1 MAVFLHVWTVVISAF
16 LLLSALPVHGRG
28 DTFYI
33 EHAQGSDWDEA
44 RDPPDDILD
53 INQELIFPGAP
64 ESSFLI
70 EGDIVKAS
78 PFRLFPSANPRWPK
92 KRGIVQIPYVI
103 SYKYDES
110 SVKIL
115 KGAFEDFS
123 KFTCIKFVPYSNQR
137 DFIAIAPLSGCFSS
151 VGRIG
156 GMQVVSLAPACLR
169 KGKGVAL
176 HELMHVVGF
185 WHEHSRADRDKYI
198 SISWDEILT
207 GFEINFMKSWNTN
220 MLVDYDYSS
229 VMHYGRNAF
238 SMSGSATITPLSSSL
253 TFLGQRWNL
262 SNSDVARVNKLY
274 KCSQAAAQP
283 EASTK
288 GVIKENVMDF
298 MPSEP
303 KPHTTQNKP
312 KVSTAWNLSSIA
324 SSKEMPHPVREPLGT
339 ITPSSKVA
347 GENIS
352 TTEAQ
357 TREVW
362 SPGPKIQMQRTMSQ
376 HTPGKA
382 EGSKKSLVVTEEMLH
397 QTVSGEMAVSD
408 VAQKTSEPQTL
419 QNPTSSAR
427 ELRSQPPS
435 YEEVYIPSDQSPVEV
450 TTSSAPEVE
459 LSLSFLTKSPDAFPM
474 KTVQGSAT
482 RLGKKALDW
491 TPSRTRAMHIE
502 HRTELPTTMV
512 RGELSTA
519 MEIGSS
525 PLMRSSEAEDRHG
538 SPSPAE
544 DRPFSAMENQTGKQL
559 AQLFLQ
565 TISIFRNE
573 TGSTAS
579 TTPVVQAEAGS
590 SYTTASPR
598 ASRNLIT
605 ASGVVGL
612 EETKHSEVES
622 LGSFG
627 TIESQ
632 SEIMKKERESFHTKE
647 GSRPTDVLSSSG
659 KEQYTRHRL
668 EPGMFATQG
677 LPSLGSSEAQES
689 HLSQATAGAP
699 SPWASVIGPLAVS
712 KLNVATYSKSNQT
725 QVEQFDRSAA
735 QLARKGYRKEALTT
749 HIPPGPLLVQVTE
762 PELEAEEQT
771 LVHAELPS
779 QTPTLQDWASL
790 AMETNQAIHP
800 TEGTF
805 PLPLSHTP
813 RPAET
818 RHKTSWLQQPSN
830 TKVYGPSAHVP
841 GWGPFADLHEEE
853 FEHTLET
860 ASITTMWPST
870 AQEFRVSHEKE
881 VRTGHSEE
889 AKAHWKAPLLS
900 PEPFEDQMPTQP
912 KYRVAG
918 TPWQRSSTPSVTTGL
933 PGVVQIRNPNGP
945 GAAAPQRPCNGEL
958 AGSSPGTEYGLTST
972 RVLPK
977 LETTSQEHSGSEKRD
992 HSPTSKGDSLPVRRT
1007 SPPPKDHTSSA
1018 MVSQLMQTRTP
1029 KRTVASDEG
1038 SVTAG
1043 SFNLST
1049 ILLSSKPALKGPQSS
1064 SPLRRTEPVMKT
1076 ESPPTQ
1082 FLETAMETKPSS
1094 KLKETLAEGE
1104 MTEPANATEDMSLH
1118 VMNLA
1123 TNPTWK
1129 ATAGRNGAQSPSLD
1143 MEPTGLPQVAA
1154 EGTALL
1160 LTIGS
1165 LKSPKHINLRGQPTS
1180 SQLRKETMTSMAKIL
1195 AVDMVSALSASS
1207 TSPLDTRGNKAT
1219 LLTGAKEATR
1229 RSSKK
1234 SGETALEIYASTPA
1248 PESHKTATIGVSTLG
1263 SREEHAVAT
1272 KITQFQPE
1280 HGTQRPE
1287 VGYEHMNL
1295 EEMSGN
1301 HTEKMK
1307 SKENEVPPIDNPN
1320 FSHRVGK
1327 RSLAEIMATPAS
1339 LSVALP
1345 EEIDHEFIGHMD
1357 EPSPV
1362 ENVADKMEAAKPLP
1376 FGMSRLS
1383 TLLQGL
1389 PSALKKAENNQVA
1402 PPRTVKAPQP
1412 LTTFCPFEK
1421 NLCGWEQSKEDD
1433 LDWVLEEG
1441 QEQLVRTGGGGSP
1454 PGMPC
1459 TTSGGG
1465 YLSLMPLAHNSS
1477 QKAVLVSP
1485 VVQGIRCLKFWY
1497 SRGDLLMSEINVY
1510 IMLRNSSEWHK
1521 MWSLRGNQ
1529 GTGWHLAAVAISK
1542 TCELQVVLEGSRVA
1556 NVTAIRHVPCA
1567 TSEQNKPKYSPML
1580 CGTPFIKISS
1590 RSEYNEKIQST

>member
-1 MAVFLHVWTVVISAF
+1 MAKEEGNCPNSLCN
-16 LLLSALPVHGRG
+16 LL
-28 DTFYI
+28 
-33 EHAQGSDWDEA
+33 
-44 RDPPDDILD
+44 
-53 INQELIFPGAP
+53 
-64 ESSFLI
+64 
-70 EGDIVKAS
+70 
-78 PFRLFPSANPRWPK
+78 
-92 KRGIVQIPYVI
+92 QI
-103 SYKYDES
+103 
-110 SVKIL
+110 
-115 KGAFEDFS
+115 
-123 KFTCIKFVPYSNQR
+123 C
-137 DFIAIAPLSGCFSS
+137 CFSS

-238 SMSGSATITPLSSSL
+238 SMSGSPTIIPLSSSL

-274 KCSQAAAQP
+274 KCSQVAAQP

-298 MPSEP
+298 IPSEP
-303 KPHTTQNKP
+303 KPHTSQNTP
-312 KVSTAWNLSSIA
+312 KLSTAWNLSSTA
-324 SSKEMPHPVREPLGT
+324 SSNAIPHPAREPLGT
-339 ITPSSKVA
+339 TTPSSKVA
-347 GENIS
+347 GGNIS

-362 SPGPKIQMQRTMSQ
+362 SPGPKKQMQRTTSQ

-382 EGSKKSLVVTEEMLH
+382 EGSEKSLVVTEKMLH
-397 QTVSGEMAVSD
+397 QTVSGEMAVSG

-419 QNPTSSAR
+419 QNPISSAR
-427 ELRSQPPS
+427 ELRSQSPS

-459 LSLSFLTKSPDAFPM
+459 LSLSFLTISPDPFPM
-474 KTVQGSAT
+474 KTVQGAAT
-482 RLGKKALDW
+482 RLGKKALDQ
-491 TPSRTRAMHIE
+491 TPPRTIAMHIE
-502 HRTELPTTMV
+502 HRTELPTAMA

-519 MEIGSS
+519 MGIGSS
-525 PLMRSSEAEDRHG
+525 PLMRSSESKDRHG

-544 DRPFSAMENQTGKQL
+544 DRPFSVMENQTGKQL
-559 AQLFLQ
+559 AELFPQ

-590 SYTTASPR
+590 SSTTASPR

-605 ASGVVGL
+605 ASSVVGL
-612 EETKHSEVES
+612 EETKHSEVGS

-627 TIESQ
+627 TIGSQ
-632 SEIMKKERESFHTKE
+632 SEIMKKETESDHTKE
-647 GSRPTDVLSSSG
+647 GSMPTYVLSSSS
-659 KEQYTRHRL
+659 KEQYARHRL
-668 EPGMFATQG
+668 EPGLFATQG
-677 LPSLGSSEAQES
+677 LPSPGSSEAQES

-725 QVEQFDRSAA
+725 QVEQFDRSPA
-735 QLARKGYRKEALTT
+735 QLARKGYRKGTLIT
-749 HIPPGPLLVQVTE
+749 HTPPGPLLVQVTE

-818 RHKTSWLQQPSN
+818 GHKTSSN
-830 TKVYGPSAHVP
+830 TKVYNPSAHIP
-841 GWGPFADLHEEE
+841 
-853 FEHTLET
+853 
-860 ASITTMWPST
+860 ASITTTWPAT
-870 AQEFRVSHEKE
+870 AQKFRVSHEKE
-881 VRTGHSEE
+881 VRTGHSKET
-889 AKAHWKAPLLS
+889 KIHWKASLLS
-900 PEPFEDQMPTQP
+900 LEPFGNQMPTQP
-912 KYRVAG
+912 KYHVAG
-918 TPWQRSSTPSVTTGL
+918 TPWQLSSTPSVTTGI
-933 PGVVQIRNPNGP
+933 PGVMQIRNPNGP

-958 AGSSPGTEYGLTST
+958 AGSLPGTEYGLTST
-972 RVLPK
+972 RMLPK
-977 LETTSQEHSGSEKRD
+977 LETTNQEHSGSEKRD

-1007 SPPPKDHTSSA
+1007 SPPLKDDTSSA

-1029 KRTVASDEG
+1029 ERTVASDEG

-1049 ILLSSKPALKGPQSS
+1049 ILLFSKPALKGPQSS

-1076 ESPPTQ
+1076 GSPPTG
-1082 FLETAMETKPSS
+1082 FLETAMETKASS
-1094 KLKETLAEGE
+1094 KLKETLVEGE
-1104 MTEPANATEDMSLH
+1104 MTEPANATGDMSLH
-1118 VMNLA
+1118 VMNWA
-1123 TNPTWK
+1123 TTPTWK
-1129 ATAGRNGAQSPSLD
+1129 ATAGRNGAPSPSLH
-1143 MEPTGLPQVAA
+1143 MEPIGLPQVAA
-1154 EGTALL
+1154 EGTAPL
-1160 LTIGS
+1160 LTIGL

-1180 SQLRKETMTSMAKIL
+1180 SQPRKESMTSMAKIL
-1195 AVDMVSALSASS
+1195 GVDMVSASSASS
-1207 TSPLDTRGNKAT
+1207 TSPLDTWGNQAT
-1219 LLTGAKEATR
+1219 LLAGAKEATR

-1234 SGETALEIYASTPA
+1234 SGETAPEIYASTLA
-1248 PESHKTATIGVSTLG
+1248 SESHNTATIGVSTLG
-1263 SREEHAVAT
+1263 SREGSV
-1272 KITQFQPE
+1272 
-1280 HGTQRPE
+1280 
-1287 VGYEHMNL
+1287 NL
-1295 EEMSGN
+1295 EGMSGN
-1301 HTEKMK
+1301 HTKKIK
-1307 SKENEVPPIDNPN
+1307 SKENGVSPIDNPN
-1320 FSHRVGK
+1320 FSHRVSK

-1345 EEIDHEFIGHMD
+1345 EEIDHVFIGHMN
-1357 EPSPV
+1357 EASPV
-1362 ENVADKMEAAKPLP
+1362 ENGADIMEAAEPLS

-1383 TLLQGL
+1383 TLLQGQ
-1389 PSALKKAENNQVA
+1389 PSALKKVGNNQVGA
-1402 PPRTVKAPQP
+1402 PGTVKAPQP

-1441 QEQLVRTGGGGSP
+1441 REQLVRTVGGGSP

-1465 YLSLMPLAHNSS
+1465 YLSLMPLAHISS

-1485 VVQGIRCLKFWY
+1485 PVQGIRCLKFWY
-1497 SRGDLLMSEINVY
+1497 NPGDLLMSEINIY

-1521 MWSLRGNQ
+1521 MWSVRGNQ
-1529 GTGWHLAAVAISK
+1529 GTGWHLVAVAISK
-1542 TCELQVVLEGSRVA
+1542 TCELQVVLEGVA
-1556 NVTAIRHVPCA
+1556 GPKGRHSAGIDDLLLCRKPCGQCYSNM
-1567 TSEQNKPKYSPML
+1567 TRSLCNK
-1580 CGTPFIKISS
+1580 
-1590 RSEYNEKIQST
+1590 

>member
-1 MAVFLHVWTVVISAF
+1 MSC
-16 LLLSALPVHGRG
+16 LPLV
-28 DTFYI
+28 
-33 EHAQGSDWDEA
+33 
-44 RDPPDDILD
+44 
-53 INQELIFPGAP
+53 
-64 ESSFLI
+64 SSLMR
-70 EGDIVKAS
+70 S

-123 KFTCIKFVPYSNQR
+123 KFTCIQFVPYSNQR

-220 MLVDYDYSS
+220 MLVDYDYAS

-238 SMSGSATITPLSSSL
+238 SMSGSPTITPLSSSL
-253 TFLGQRWNL
+253 TLLGQRWNL

-298 MPSEP
+298 IPSEP

-312 KVSTAWNLSSIA
+312 KLSTAWNLSSIA
-324 SSKEMPHPVREPLGT
+324 SSSEMPHPAREPLGT

-362 SPGPKIQMQRTMSQ
+362 SPGTKKQMQRTVSQ

-382 EGSKKSLVVTEEMLH
+382 EGSEKSLVVTEEMLH
-397 QTVSGEMAVSD
+397 QTVSGEMAVSG

-435 YEEVYIPSDQSPVEV
+435 YEEVDIPSDQSPIEV

-502 HRTELPTTMV
+502 HRTELPTAMA

-519 MEIGSS
+519 MEIRSS

-544 DRPFSAMENQTGKQL
+544 DRPFSAMGNQTGKQL
-559 AQLFLQ
+559 AELFLP

-579 TTPVVQAEAGS
+579 TAPIVQAEAGS

-598 ASRNLIT
+598 SSRNLIT
-605 ASGVVGL
+605 ASGVVGP

-632 SEIMKKERESFHTKE
+632 SEIMKKETESFHTKE

-689 HLSQATAGAP
+689 HLSQVTAGAP

-749 HIPPGPLLVQVTE
+749 RIPPGPLLVQVTE

-771 LVHAELPS
+771 LVHAEVPS

-830 TKVYGPSAHVP
+830 TKVYGPSAHLP
-841 GWGPFADLHEEE
+841 GWGPFADLHGEE

-881 VRTGHSEE
+881 VRTGFPKE
-889 AKAHWKAPLLS
+889 AKTHWKASLLS
-900 PEPFEDQMPTQP
+900 PEPLGEQMPTQP

-958 AGSSPGTEYGLTST
+958 ADSLPGTEYGLTST

-977 LETTSQEHSGSEKRD
+977 VETTSIGHSGSEKRD

-1029 KRTVASDEG
+1029 DRTVASDEG
-1038 SVTAG
+1038 SVAAG

-1082 FLETAMETKPSS
+1082 FLETKPSS

-1104 MTEPANATEDMSLH
+1104 MTEPANATEEMSLH

-1123 TNPTWK
+1123 TTPTWK

-1180 SQLRKETMTSMAKIL
+1180 SQPRKETMTSMAKII
-1195 AVDMVSALSASS
+1195 AVDMVSASSASS
-1207 TSPLDTRGNKAT
+1207 TSPLDTWGNQET

-1234 SGETALEIYASTPA
+1234 SGETALEIYASTLA

-1263 SREEHAVAT
+1263 SHEEHTVAT

-1280 HGTQRPE
+1280 HGTRRPE
-1287 VGYEHMNL
+1287 VGYEHSRFPLSNGTLVGMGNGELQAPSTKFPRDSSKTQIVVNL

-1307 SKENEVPPIDNPN
+1307 SKENGVSPIDNPN

-1327 RSLAEIMATPAS
+1327 RSLAEITATPAS

-1345 EEIDHEFIGHMD
+1345 EEIDHEFIGHID
-1357 EPSPV
+1357 EASPV
-1362 ENVADKMEAAKPLP
+1362 ENVADITEAAEPLP

-1389 PSALKKAENNQVA
+1389 PSALKKAGNNQVG
-1402 PPRTVKAPQP
+1402 PPGTVKAPQP
-1412 LTTFCPFEK
+1412 LTTFCPFER

-1441 QEQLVRTGGGGSP
+1441 HEQLVRTGGGGSP
-1454 PGMPC
+1454 PRMPC

-1497 SRGDLLMSEINVY
+1497 SPGDLLMSKWLLYKRECEINVY

-1521 MWSLRGNQ
+1521 VWSVRGNQ
-1529 GTGWHLAAVAISK
+1529 GTGWHLVAVAISK
-1542 TCELQVVLEGSRVA
+1542 TCELQDFEKVQAAELQVA
-1556 NVTAIRHVPCA
+1556 
-1567 TSEQNKPKYSPML
+1567 E
-1580 CGTPFIKISS
+1580 
-1590 RSEYNEKIQST
+1590 